1 MSELRTISLEH
12 QFDNDPQSGSLR
24 GRKIWSS
31 LKQAIANSSGFE
43 CWEQERTAYRI
54 GGHPAS
60 FPADGSVHR
69 ASLDY
74 RVRCY
79 LQETLETLAY

>member
-1 MSELRTISLEH
+1 MSDLRTISVEH
-12 QFDNDPQSGSLR
+12 QLDNDGQ
-24 GRKIWSS
+24 IWSS

-43 CWEQERTAYRI
+43 CWQQERTAA
-54 GGHPAS
+54 P
-60 FPADGSVHR
+60 FPVDGSVHHG
-69 ASLDY
+69 SLDY

>member
-12 QFDNDPQSGSLR
+12 QFDNDK
-24 GRKIWSS
+24 KIWSS
-31 LKQAIANSSGFE
+31 LKQAIANSSGFK
-43 CWEQERTAYRI
+43 CWQQERTADRV
-54 GGHPAS
+54 GTHSAS
-60 FPADGSVHR
+60 SLANAPVHG